1 MAYEKLLN
9 EIYAAVS
16 LKYLWP
22 EYQPTFR
29 KSGRDSLFITD
40 SGNYIIDLQLNQ
52 IQNPQQLAFELKN
65 MVGVVDHG
73 LFLNYPDVI
82 LVGKEDGEIV
92 VHER

>member
-1 MAYEKLLN
+1 MFINLD
-9 EIYAAVS
+9 
-16 LKYLWP
+16 
-22 EYQPTFR
+22 TFN
-29 KSGRDSLFITD
+29 
-40 SGNYIIDLQLNQ
+40 GNYIIDLHLNH

-82 LVGKEDGEIV
+82 LVGQEDGGII